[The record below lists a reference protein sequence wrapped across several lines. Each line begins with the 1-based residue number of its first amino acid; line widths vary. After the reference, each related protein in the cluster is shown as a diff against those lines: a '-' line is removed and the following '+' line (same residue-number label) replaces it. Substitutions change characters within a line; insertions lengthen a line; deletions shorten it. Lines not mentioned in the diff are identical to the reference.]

1 MIVENRRA
9 RAKVDVILIA
19 LVLAISLVGIWA
31 VTVATY
37 STSSTSDEPF
47 INHVMETQSARRQCL
62 FFAVG
67 VIIIVAMMAIPY
79 DLIKRWSVRL
89 YVLTTAVVAFVW
101 LVNRAQGVKQWL
113 DILWGYTVQ
122 PTEFAK
128 LATIL
133 MLAFLFS
140 RSDRPMQD
148 HHEALIVMILIGA
161 LSGIIVASGE
171 MGSLMVILFTT
182 LLMMWFGNVSPKLIF
197 GIVGLGLLGVA
208 ALVGFALVTGSDSY
222 RLQRILGFIFPEQ
235 YSSTSAYQQMR
246 SKIAIGSGG
255 AYGIGS
261 FVDGSMSQLN
271 YVPADWTD
279 FIFATIGEA
288 LGFYKCVAI
297 ILLYLAIILRMF
309 YLGLY
314 TYDKYGRLVI
324 FGVMSMMIFHVL
336 ENIGMTIGVMPI
348 TGIPLPFLSYG
359 GSNMVTNMGG
369 VGLVLNVT
377 RNRSLT
383 AGAVPTPQ
391 RNTVI
396 SRYIQPR

>member
-235 YSSTSAYQQMR
+235 YSSTSAY
-246 SKIAIGSGG
+246 
-255 AYGIGS
+255 
-261 FVDGSMSQLN
+261 F
-271 YVPADWTD
+271 T
-279 FIFATIGEA
+279 F
-288 LGFYKCVAI
+288 
-297 ILLYLAIILRMF
+297 
-309 YLGLY
+309 
-314 TYDKYGRLVI
+314 
-324 FGVMSMMIFHVL
+324 
-336 ENIGMTIGVMPI
+336 NIP
-348 TGIPLPFLSYG
+348 
-359 GSNMVTNMGG
+359 
-369 VGLVLNVT
+369 
-377 RNRSLT
+377 
-383 AGAVPTPQ
+383 
-391 RNTVI
+391 NTVCNDCGHI
-396 SRYIQPR
+396 DKRYLHECPKCHSKNVDYMTRIIGYLKRVSNFSQPRQEEAARRYYAHADK